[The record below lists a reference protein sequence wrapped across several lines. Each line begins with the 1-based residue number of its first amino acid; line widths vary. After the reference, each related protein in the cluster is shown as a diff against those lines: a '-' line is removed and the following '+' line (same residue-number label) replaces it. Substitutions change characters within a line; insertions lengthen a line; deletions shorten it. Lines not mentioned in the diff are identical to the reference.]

1 MESKETKHLRSI
13 KVILKGLLW
22 IKRQFAII
30 LVPII
35 FLIVWFAFFS
45 FWKDLINKY
54 WVVPIMSQINRLT
67 AIVLFIIIAVLLLT
81 YYATV
86 FIFEKVLYKKRLFL
100 SIFVAFVFLSCFWS
114 NNWDYLSF
122 KVFGL
127 NIPYSIIAILFVILE
142 IALLI
147 RINAIKVKQNLLDEN
162 YSGLLYEKPLQSDK
176 DNESFNRSNYAK
188 TVADE
193 LSKSFN
199 REGSFTIGI
208 SGEWG
213 AGKTSFSNL
222 IKNKMQEGENEIKII
237 FEFKPWFG
245 KTSSEIVENFF
256 KIYLQNITPYIPE
269 LSTKIPK
276 YINALIEYSEHK
288 LIKFFQKIFTIAT
301 EENVQ
306 SLYDEI
312 KRKLEKCKIK
322 VIIFIDDLDRLD
334 KNEILEVLRILRNS
348 ANFPYT
354 QFITTY
360 DKDYLISAMTGNN
373 IPKASQYLQKI
384 FNLEISLPKYE
395 ERILCEELS
404 AHLKVLLKEF
414 SSKID
419 FDHISDTI
427 SYSRINEDSEDT
439 SYIIPKILPTVR
451 DIIRYTNSLKLNL
464 APFKSTINEIDVFD
478 FCILELIRYGFP
490 EIYTILR
497 DNLLEVLSYDLIH
510 RNYFYPQK
518 NKLEEKESHFKL
530 ADYMASENS
539 KKENIANE
547 FLIMLFD
554 LRRTANNNSINN
566 LTSYIKYFA
575 YRLDKDSISISEFLN
590 VLNTDDPLPR
600 LEKWHSEKK
609 SGEIRDKL
617 SQSLGY
623 IKNNVIPHKEIY
635 ILLRKALL
643 TQNEALKND
652 TMLVIILHLNKFQV
666 YSYTQFL
673 DLISLWLFFL
683 SVDPKDSTSFDN
695 SQFLISFMYLDNL
708 NLKIRRFQDQ
718 FRKPNIIGLLQKA
731 RSPIKVTQLLYEFI
745 QTHQKSVI
753 SDSNLVL
760 SIEDIKEIQLSY
772 LKNNLAQKTE
782 INDSDMV
789 LLQYCVD
796 SIDPNPRIINLRNEA
811 LALIFE
817 QIKSFP
823 QGYIQSFPRLL
834 MASSSPEWNQI
845 GPEPFWKQIFGSTDK
860 FEDFINDSQ
869 KDNLEGIRKVRNFW
883 QLYKNNDYKPIE
895 FNRQGKVQDK
905 IDSDFI
911 GEIKEL
917 EVLLKIKEELISI
930 DDEVN
935 SKDKENLKISLDEL
949 ELARDQVGLYISLN
963 GEIQHRLEKLK
974 EKLNLD
980 NNSKPG
986 FQKAN

>member
-1 MESKETKHLRSI
+1 MESKENKHVHSI
-13 KVILKGLLW
+13 KVILNGLLW
-22 IKRQFAII
+22 IKGQFAII

-35 FLIVWFAFFS
+35 FLIVWFVFFS

-54 WVVPIMSQINRLT
+54 WVVPVMSQINSLT
-67 AIVLFIIIAVLLLT
+67 AIILFIIIAVLIST
-81 YYATV
+81 YYTTV
-86 FIFEKVLYKKRLFL
+86 FIFEKVLYRKRLFL
-100 SIFVAFVFLSCFWS
+100 SIFIAFVYLSCFWS
-114 NNWDYLSF
+114 TNWDYLSF
-122 KVFGL
+122 KVLGL
-127 NIPYSIIAILFVILE
+127 NIPYSIITILFVILE

-147 RINAIKVKQNLLDEN
+147 RNNTIKAKLNLLDEN
-162 YSGLLYEKPLQSDK
+162 YSGLLYEKPIQSDK
-176 DNESFNRSNYAK
+176 ENESFNRSKYAE
-188 TVADE
+188 TVAYE
-193 LSKSFN
+193 LSRSFN
-199 REGSFTIGI
+199 KEGSFTIGI

-222 IKNKMQEGENEIKII
+222 IKNKLQKGENDIKII

-256 KIYLQNITPYIPE
+256 KLYLQNITPYIPE
-269 LSTKIPK
+269 LSSKIPK

-288 LIKFFQKIFTIAT
+288 LIKFFHKLFSIAT

-312 KRKLEKCKIK
+312 KRKLEKSKIK
-322 VIIFIDDLDRLD
+322 VVVFIDDLDRLD
-334 KNEILEVLRILRNS
+334 KNEIFEVLRILRNS

-414 SSKID
+414 SLKID

-451 DIIRYTNSLKLNL
+451 DIIRYINSLKLNL

-478 FCILELIRYGFP
+478 FCILELVRYGFP
-490 EIYTILR
+490 EIYKILR
-497 DNLLEVLSYDLIH
+497 DNLLELLSYDLIH
-510 RNYFYPQK
+510 RNYYYPQK
-518 NKLEEKESHFKL
+518 SNSDEEANHFKL
-530 ADYMASENS
+530 ADFMALENT

-547 FLIMLFD
+547 LLIILFG
-554 LRRTANNNSINN
+554 LRKMANNNSINN
-566 LTSYIKYFA
+566 LTGYIKYFA
-575 YRLDKDSISISEFLN
+575 YRIDKDSISVSDFLT
-590 VLNTDDPLPR
+590 VLNDKDPLPR

-617 SQSLGY
+617 SLSLNY
-623 IKNNVIPHKEIY
+623 IKNKVTSHKEIY
-635 ILLRKALL
+635 SLLKKALL
-643 TQNEALKND
+643 TQNIALRD
-652 TMLVIILHLNKFQV
+652 DIMLVIILHLNTFQV

-683 SVDPKDSTSFDN
+683 SVDPKGSTSFNN
-695 SQFLISFMYLDNL
+695 SQFLNSFMYLDNL
-708 NLKIRRFQDQ
+708 NLKIRRFQDK
-718 FRKPNIIGLLQKA
+718 FYKSNILGLFQKA
-731 RSPIKVTQLLYEFI
+731 RSPFKVTQLLYEFI
-745 QTHQKSVI
+745 QTHHKSEI

-760 SIEDIKEIQLSY
+760 SIDEIKEIQLSY
-772 LKNNLAQKTE
+772 LRNNLARKTE
-782 INDSDMV
+782 IDDSDVV

-796 SIDPNPRIINLRNEA
+796 SKDSKTQIINLRNEA
-811 LALIFE
+811 LELISN

-834 MASSSPEWNQI
+834 MTSSSPDWNQI

-860 FEDFINDSQ
+860 FEEFINDPQ
-869 KDNLEGIRKVRNFW
+869 KDNLTGIRKVRNFW
-883 QLYKNNDYKPIE
+883 QLYKNNEYRPIE

-905 IDSDFI
+905 IDSDFVI
-911 GEIKEL
+911 EIEKL
-917 EVLLKIKEELISI
+917 EELLKIKEELNSI
-930 DDEVN
+930 DKEFK
-935 SKDKENLKISLDEL
+935 SKDKENLKTLIADL
-949 ELARDQVGLYISLN
+949 ELAQDQVGLYISLN
-963 GEIQHRLEKLK
+963 REIQQMIERLK
-974 EKLNLD
+974 ERLIYRTI
-980 NNSKPG
+980 
-986 FQKAN
+986 